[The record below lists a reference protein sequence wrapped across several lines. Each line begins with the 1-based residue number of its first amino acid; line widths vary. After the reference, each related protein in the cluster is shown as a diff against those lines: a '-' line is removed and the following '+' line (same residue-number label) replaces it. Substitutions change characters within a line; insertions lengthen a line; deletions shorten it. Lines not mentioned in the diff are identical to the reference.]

1 MTAKKGTGEK
11 ESTPTLFELKHGS
24 SSAKKRKNALGK
36 VKKVILIDA
45 NSLIHRAFH
54 ALPLSLRNSKGEIVN
69 AAYGFAGM
77 LIKVIRDFEP
87 DVVIAA
93 FDTKEPT
100 FRHEV
105 FKGYKANRPETAD
118 ELIPQFK
125 LVKKILGAFNIPV
138 VEKAGFEADDI
149 LASFASECQKT
160 GKEVY
165 ILGGDRDM
173 LQLVDENVKV
183 ITTRKGVSDVKI
195 YDREKVFERFGVYP
209 EEIPDFLAL
218 KGEASD
224 NVPGV
229 PGIGEKTAA
238 ELIRKFKNL
247 EQLYANLEQLQGK
260 KYYRALIE
268 NKEAVFKARELV
280 TLRRDLPVEKELLEK
295 PLNYDDAVVARVF
308 MELEFQSLLK
318 RLDIAGFQPEVGFE
332 PSVSARKAGF
342 DETIEALKQKKEAF
356 VGVVEGTAVLSCANL
371 YSEIISHEG
380 FKRVFR
386 EADLI
391 FTGDLKILFRLLPEG
406 LRPVVEEFV
415 AAGKIHDLS
424 LLLWLENPDRKKYSL
439 LDYLPSN
446 DWFSQLPAALS
457 WGKKLLTKIKEQGME
472 RVYIN
477 VELPVALVLAEM
489 EEAGLPV
496 EKERLYDLN
505 KELERRIEEVESLIF
520 SYSGVKFNL
529 DSPKQLAYVLYD
541 VLKIKPPARGRKKLS
556 TDQATLLKLIN
567 VHPIVEVVLN
577 YRELTKLKRTYVEP
591 FLEKVD
597 PKTGRVHGRFIQ
609 TGTATGRLAS
619 EDPNLQNLPLKG
631 NLALLFREAIK
642 CPPGKI
648 FVAADYANIDL
659 RVLAHLSGDARLV
672 EAFLKNKDIHTKT
685 AVEVLKANP
694 SNVDERLRR
703 IAKAVNFGIIY
714 GVTPEGLA
722 TQAGISVDE
731 ARRYIESYFE
741 KHQGVK
747 RYLDETIK
755 QAYEK
760 GYVTTILGRRR
771 YLPGLRSS
779 SLAERNAA
787 QRLAMNTP
795 IQGSAADIIKLAM
808 VRLRQRLA
816 ASNLKARLVLQI
828 HDSLVLE
835 VDEKDASETG
845 QLLVETMENAINL
858 SVPLRVNLK
867 HGYSLAE
874 I

>member
-1 MTAKKGTGEK
+1 MLKKGPDEK
-11 ESTPTLFELKHGS
+11 ESTPTLFDSKTADASLKRLNK
-24 SSAKKRKNALGK
+24 AAAK

-77 LIKVIRDFEP
+77 LIKVIKDFKP
-87 DVVIAA
+87 DAVIAA

-105 FKGYKANRPETAD
+105 FKEYKANRPETAD
-118 ELIPQFK
+118 ELIPQFN
-125 LVKKILGAFNIPV
+125 LVKKILKAFNIPV
-138 VEKAGFEADDI
+138 IEKAGFEADDI
-149 LASFASECQKT
+149 LASLAFEGQKS

-165 ILGGDRDM
+165 ILSGDRDM

-195 YDREKVFERFGVYP
+195 YDRDKVFERFGVYP

-247 EQLYANLEQLQGK
+247 EQLYANLEQLKGK
-260 KYYRALIE
+260 RYYQALLD

-280 TLRRDLPVEKELLEK
+280 TLRRDLQVEKDLLEK
-295 PLNYDDAVVARVF
+295 PLHYDDAVVARVF
-308 MELEFQSLLK
+308 VELEFQSLLK
-318 RLDIAGFQPEVGFE
+318 RLDIAGVQPEVGFE
-332 PSVSARKAGF
+332 PAAGASKAGF
-342 DETIEALKQKKEAF
+342 DDIVEVLRQKREAF
-356 VGVVEGTAVLSCANL
+356 VGVVEERAVLSCADL
-371 YSEIISHEG
+371 YSEIPVPEG
-380 FKRVFR
+380 FKKVFK

-391 FTGDLKILFRLLPEG
+391 FTNDLKILYRLLPEK
-406 LRPVVEEFV
+406 LRPALEEAV

-439 LDYLPSN
+439 LDYLSAG
-446 DWFSQLPAALS
+446 DWFSQLPAALD
-457 WGKKLLTKIKEQGME
+457 WGKKLLEKIKEQGME
-472 RVYIN
+472 RVYRE
-477 VELPVALVLAEM
+477 VELPLAVVLAEM
-489 EEAGLPV
+489 EETGLPV
-496 EKERLYDLN
+496 DKERLYDLN

-520 SYSGVKFNL
+520 SYSGVKFNI

-541 VLKIKPPARGRKKLS
+541 VLKIKPPARGRKKMS
-556 TDQATLLKLIN
+556 TDQATLLKLIH
-567 VHPIVEVVLN
+567 VHPIAEAVLS

-597 PKTGRVHGRFIQ
+597 PKTGRVHGHFIQ

-631 NLALLFREAIK
+631 NLALLFREAVK

-659 RVLAHLSGDARLV
+659 RVLAHLSGDAKLV
-672 EAFLKNKDIHTKT
+672 EAFLKNEDIHTKT
-685 AVEVLKANP
+685 AVEVLKAEP
-694 SNVDERLRR
+694 SKVDERLRR

-722 TQAGISVDE
+722 EQAGISVQE

-747 RYLDETIK
+747 HYLDETIK

-760 GYVTTILGRRR
+760 GYVTTISGRRR

-795 IQGSAADIIKLAM
+795 VQGSAADIIKLAM

-816 ASNLKARLVLQI
+816 ESGLKARLVLQI

-835 VDEKDASETG
+835 VEEKKALEAG
-845 QLLVETMENAINL
+845 QLLVETMENAVKL
-858 SVPLRVNLK
+858 SVPLKVSLK
-867 HGYSLAE
+867 QGYSLAE